1 MSQAHA
7 RRLISRIG
15 AGLLG
20 AVLCGAAT
28 AAAVADVSTESG
40 KWLLAQAESQK
51 KVDALAEQRNDL
63 SDKYRSTLRE
73 SEGLKLYIQQLA
85 AQLKSQEDEME
96 AIRGETR
103 EIERTSIEILPLMTN
118 MLASLEQFVD
128 LDIPFLL
135 DDRKARIA
143 KLKEMMPRADVTVSE
158 KYRRIVEAYQL
169 EMEYG
174 RTIEAYR
181 ADLNGKTVDFL
192 RVGRIGLA
200 YQTPDGKE
208 TGYWDADKKSWVVDN
223 HYTDGVREGLKVAKK
238 QTSPDLLVVPI
249 LAVGKE
255 G

>member
-1 MSQAHA
+1 ML
-7 RRLISRIG
+7 RYRILRG
-15 AGLLG
+15 
-20 AVLCGAAT
+20 C
-28 AAAVADVSTESG
+28 AAALFPALALSVAPSRAANVGDVAAQSQQY
-40 KWLLAQAESQK
+40 LLAQAESQK
-51 KVDALAEQRNDL
+51 KVDSLAEQRSDL
-63 SDKYRSTLRE
+63 SEKYRGTLRE

-118 MLASLEQFVD
+118 MLGSLEQFVELD
-128 LDIPFLL
+128 LPFLL
-135 DDRKARIA
+135 EDRKSRIQ
-143 KLKEMMPRADVTVSE
+143 KLKDMMPRADVTVSE

-181 ADLNGKTVDFL
+181 GERDGKTVDFL
-192 RVGRIGLA
+192 RVGRVGLM
-200 YQTPDGKE
+200 YQSPDGKE
-208 TGYWDADKKSWVVDN
+208 TGYWDAQKKAWVQDD
-223 HYTDGVREGLKVAKK
+223 HYADGVREGLKVAKK
-238 QTSPDLLVVPI
+238 QTSPDLLVVPV